1 MKMCWTTLMVDDL
14 EKSLEFYE
22 KLVELEL
29 SKRYTTPTGAEI
41 CFLSDGGGSTVEL
54 IFDPK
59 VKISNRGTGV
69 TLGFEVKSL
78 DEMMKTVAEKGIKID
93 RGPIVTP
100 SGLKFFY
107 VLDPSGVEVQ
117 FVEK

>member
-1 MKMCWTTLMVDDL
+1 MKMCWTTLMVDDM
-14 EKSLEFYE
+14 EKSLDFYQN
-22 KLVELEL
+22 LVELEI
-29 SKRYTTPTGAEI
+29 SKRFTTPSQAEI

-54 IFDPK
+54 IFDLN
-59 VKISNRGTGV
+59 VKIANRGTGV

-78 DEMMKTVAEKGIKID
+78 DEMMKIVEEKGIKIE
-93 RGPIVTP
+93 RGPIATP

-107 VLDPSGVEVQ
+107 VFDPSGVEVQ